1 MKLVRVTKE
10 LEDLYSDYYLDL
22 IKIYEEQ
29 ADKLGI
35 VDNVC
40 KTYTK
45 ERALKHLRD
54 CECFI
59 IFDDTNTSVGM
70 LTYKFLPSENRNVI
84 VEIKALFIEEKQRC
98 KGYGSSVIQYLKFKF
113 NELQLKC
120 WYGLQAESLYKAL
133 GFKELYKVMMYE

>member
-1 MKLVRVTKE
+1 MRLVKVTKE
-10 LEDLYSDYYLDL
+10 LEGLYSDYYLDL
-22 IKIYEEQ
+22 IKMHEEQ

-54 CECFI
+54 CECYI

-70 LTYKFLPSENRNVI
+70 ITYKFLSSKDRSAVT
-84 VEIKALFIEEKQRC
+84 EIKALFIEEKQRG
-98 KGYGSSVIQYLKFKF
+98 KEYDSSVIQYLKGKF
-113 NELQLKC
+113 NKLQLEC
-120 WYGLQAESLYKAL
+120 WYELGVESLYKAL
-133 GFKELYKVMMYE
+133 GFKELYKVIMYE